1 MIIRVGGSKMMFSP
15 ALIWFLIGVAF
26 LVSELMVPGF
36 ILIFF
41 AAGSWIT
48 ALSTW
53 LIGIDLTFQITLFIV
68 SSLILLFVLRKIGLK
83 TFRGETLDKTDDHP
97 SDMKIGR
104 TAVVTKMIAPNAL
117 GEIKLM
123 GSFWRATAD
132 TEIDIGTS
140 VIIEKPES
148 EDGLTF
154 KVKKA

>member
-1 MIIRVGGSKMMFSP
+1 MFSS

-41 AAGSWIT
+41 AAGCWIT
-48 ALSTW
+48 ALFTW
-53 LIGIDLTFQITLFIV
+53 LLGIDLTFQIALFVI
-68 SSLILLFVLRKIGLK
+68 SSLILLFALRKLGLK
-83 TFRGETLDKTDDHP
+83 TFMGETVDNTEDRP
-97 SDMKIGR
+97 TESKIGK
-104 TAVVTKMIAPNAL
+104 TAIVTKTITPHTT

-123 GSFWRATAD
+123 GSFWRATSD
-132 TEIDIGTS
+132 TKIEIGTS
-140 VIIEKPES
+140 VIIEQPES